1 MWRLVSDQADR
12 NKFNKNDRK
21 KQGCI
26 EMGRDTVLATVKR
39 FKNVLES
46 INIRVDQLRDF
57 KEIIKGKGNNG
68 TD

>member
-1 MWRLVSDQADR
+1 
-12 NKFNKNDRK
+12 
-21 KQGCI
+21 
-26 EMGRDTVLATVKR
+26 MGQDTVLATVKR
-39 FKNVLES
+39 FKNALES